1 MNTSAAKQ
9 IKFPL
14 LGVLVF
20 LLIMAVSFSLTLS
33 KNHSDAE
40 DAVAYA
46 HHVTTGES
54 LYQFHPNHLLYN
66 AINRDFYLRW
76 KSAGYDGDALLPMQ
90 VLNVITSL
98 ITLMIVAL
106 IGWRMG
112 LTQQWVF
119 LVLLTLVS
127 CYGYWW
133 YSVEVEAYLLPLPF
147 ALTAWFLTSQF
158 IQSGKNYR
166 LLIVAGCVA
175 ISILI
180 HQQWIA
186 LFAAIGITL
195 LIHWWRTRG
204 LAEYQNMLPAI
215 ISAAALCIG
224 IVILTYLLVISGYY
238 SITSPEGIQAWIR
251 GDQENVKLAQWSYL
265 NPIKSLIGALRAVW
279 GGHFVFGFHALQ
291 DLLTQT
297 FPNKL
302 LVEEIFLANSISAWI
317 RWCCVVLSVLTIA
330 IAALILV
337 LSFSGR
343 KNKLL
348 NTSSHQKHSSQGYT
362 LTGTVT
368 IAVFFSLNIFVDP
381 TNSEL
386 YIGILPIAIL
396 LIASR
401 LSQRAKSGTAALS
414 VAAFSVLLLV
424 TNLLGSVIPQTNQK
438 HDYWYAVNQYLIEK
452 TTPSDVI
459 ISEGGYINDA
469 YLRLFST
476 AKIERGIVMSSQR
489 IAELKN
495 QFSSGR
501 MLVSSWTFKPPA
513 GLDRQLQS
521 YEPDKVKQYFQQYQL
536 SVIAENSAQTIY
548 LVE

>member
-1 MNTSAAKQ
+1 MKISTAKE

-14 LGVLVF
+14 LGVLIF

-46 HHVTTGES
+46 HHVTTGKS

-66 AINRDFYLRW
+66 AINRNFYLLW
-76 KSAGYDGDALLPMQ
+76 QSAGYDGNALLPMQ
-90 VLNVITSL
+90 VLNIITSM
-98 ITLMIVAL
+98 ITLIIVAF
-106 IGWRMG
+106 IGWKMR
-112 LTQQWVF
+112 LTQQWIF
-119 LVLLTLVS
+119 LVMLTLVS

-147 ALTAWFLTSQF
+147 ALTAWFLTSRF

-180 HQQWIA
+180 HQQWTA
-186 LFAAIGITL
+186 LFAAIGISL
-195 LIHWWRTRG
+195 LIHWWRTRS
-204 LAEYQNMLPAI
+204 LAEHDGMLPAI
-215 ISAAALCIG
+215 IIAAALCIG

-265 NPIKSLIGALRAVW
+265 NPVKTLIGALRAIW
-279 GGHFVFGFHALQ
+279 GGHFLFGFHPLQ
-291 DLLTQT
+291 ELLTQT

-302 LVEEIFLANSISAWI
+302 LVEEIFLANSMSAWI

-330 IAALILV
+330 IAALVLV
-337 LSFSGR
+337 LSFSPR
-343 KNKLL
+343 KSNFLD
-348 NTSSHQKHSSQGYT
+348 SSPHKIHNSQGYM
-362 LTGTVT
+362 LTGTLT
-368 IAVFFSLNIFVDP
+368 IAVFFSLNMLVDP

-396 LIASR
+396 LIAAR
-401 LSQRAKSGTAALS
+401 LSQREKSATAALG
-414 VAAFSVLLLV
+414 VAAFSLLLLV
-424 TNLLGSVIPQTNQK
+424 TNLIGSIIPQTDQK
-438 HDYWYAVNQYLIEK
+438 HDYWHAVNQYFIEK

-469 YLRLFST
+469 YLRLFSA
-476 AKIERGIVMSSQR
+476 AKIERGIVMSPQR
-489 IAELKN
+489 IAELKS
-495 QFSSGR
+495 QFSHGR

-513 GLDRQLQS
+513 GLDRQLQN
-521 YEPDKVKQYFQQYQL
+521 YDADKVKQYFQQYQL
-536 SVIAENSAQTIY
+536 SVIAENNAQTIY